1 MVNSS
6 EDPSNLQQNKDT
18 FRQQKLRKKN
28 FNSRPALQETPN
40 KQASKQIHK

>member
-18 FRQQKLRKKN
+18 FRQQKLRKKKLQQQTG
-28 FNSRPALQETPN
+28 NSKT
-40 KQASKQIHK
+40 ASKQTNT